1 MFSNAAGKHRLGHFS
16 DHFLELLEKV
26 MTVSKLVKIFL

>member
-26 MTVSKLVKIFL
+26 INDRL